1 MSARIINNGTAPATG
16 QKYSLTCNI
25 SRAENLDPTVTYR
38 WIKNNGT
45 QTHYVVGT
53 NSPMSILSFRSLRLS
68 DAGKY
73 ICEVTV
79 NSHLFH
85 NPMNASSEQLE
96 VHISGKPINF
106 LL

>member
-1 MSARIINNGTAPATG
+1 MSARIINNGTTPATG
-16 QKYSLTCNI
+16 QKYSLTCNV
-25 SRAENLDPTVTYR
+25 SGAENLDPTVTHR

-45 QTHYVVGT
+45 QTRYVVGT
-53 NSPMSILSFRSLRLS
+53 NSSILSFRSLRLS

-79 NSHLFH
+79 NSHLLH

-96 VHISGKPINF
+96 IHIPGKPINF